1 MFLSDVKQEMLET
14 IVPKGDS
21 ESIMV
26 VLGEQ
31 RGQVSRAAVQVRCL
45 LLTVFKAAVV
55 RCSRWDVFS
64 RGTRTNAERWF
75 SSTDTR
81 RKCSRW
87 TMTPFVTTSEGQI
100 VDYRHLNYC
109 FVTLCF
115 NSVQLS
121 NKTLE
126 RLHGYR
132 LHCSSAHHGRKVHL
146 LANDATNKSYKNIFT
161 SSF

>member
-31 RGQVSRAAVQVRCL
+31 RGQVSKAAVQVRCL
-45 LLTVFKAAVV
+45 LLTVSKAVMLV
-55 RCSRWDVFS
+55 CCSRWAVFF

-100 VDYRHLNYC
+100 VDFHNLSYC
-109 FVTLCF
+109 FVTFDIL
-115 NSVQLS
+115 
-121 NKTLE
+121 TP
-126 RLHGYR
+126 
-132 LHCSSAHHGRKVHL
+132 CSCLIKLWKGFM
-146 LANDATNKSYKNIFT
+146 ATGFT
-161 SSF
+161 AAVFTTEKSSFISK